1 MYTSKELAESQRN
14 SHIFDDNYSNNN
26 NNIIKSPNYKRN
38 ERANAYRN
46 ALQNQME
53 SDNETK
59 RREKILED
67 EHPLEM
73 RVQRY
78 SLKSKIEEKDE
89 DQTFNIGNGDILSK
103 EEKRA
108 AQAKYRNQLE
118 ADSQRSRDISYH
130 DDQLSGRKP
139 FIRRPI
145 SPNGS
150 FAIGQDEV
158 ANKQKKK
165 QDAAEFY
172 RQDMLKNSNTI
183 KNKSRSNYDNQYDNN
198 NNSNNTGFFIGMD
211 ESELKALKAL
221 QKQEYRDALDEQK
234 LIDEQRKA
242 DQYQYDR
249 NQERM
254 YAGGKLPYSQR

>member
-14 SHIFDDNYSNNN
+14 SHIFDDNQVN

-38 ERANAYRN
+38 ERTTAYRY
-46 ALQNQME
+46 ALQNQIE
-53 SDNETK
+53 LDNETK
-59 RREKILED
+59 KREKLLED

-73 RVQRY
+73 KVTKY
-78 SLKSKIEEKDE
+78 SLKSKNDEKKDE
-89 DQTFNIGNGDILSK
+89 DQTWSIGNSDSLSK

-118 ADSQRSRDISYH
+118 ADSQRSRDLSYN
-130 DDQLSGRKP
+130 DDPLVGRKP

-172 RQDMLKNSNTI
+172 RQDMLKNSNTV
-183 KNKSRSNYDNQYDNN
+183 KNKSRTYYDNNDNN
-198 NNSNNTGFFIGMD
+198 NNNTGFNIGMD
-211 ESELKALKAL
+211 EGQLKALKAL

-234 LIDEQRKA
+234 IIDEQRKA

-249 NQERM
+249 QQERI
-254 YAGGKLPYSQR
+254 YANGKLPYSQH